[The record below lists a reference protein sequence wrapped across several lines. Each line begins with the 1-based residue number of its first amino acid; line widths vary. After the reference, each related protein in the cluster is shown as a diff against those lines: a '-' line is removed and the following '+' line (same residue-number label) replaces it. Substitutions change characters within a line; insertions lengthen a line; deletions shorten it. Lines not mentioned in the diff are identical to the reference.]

1 MSDIGYPEGIV
12 ERELREHGVY
22 ASNTVG
28 YSMSPLLRH
37 HKDVVIIEPPSGI
50 LKKYDVALYPD
61 GKGNYILH
69 RVIAVRD
76 GEYIIRGDNTF
87 VKEHVPHS
95 AVVGVLVAYNRGGK
109 RHDCKEL
116 GYRMYSRFW
125 CFIYPLRSLWRKVK
139 FALARLKKKLFG
151 KRKRD
156 S

>member
-37 HKDVVIIEPPSGI
+37 HKDVVIIEPPTGI

-109 RHDCKEL
+109 GMIARSSDIGCIPDSGAL
-116 GYRMYSRFW
+116 YIRFAA
-125 CFIYPLRSLWRKVK
+125 CGEK
-139 FALARLKKKLFG
+139 
-151 KRKRD
+151 
-156 S
+156 